1 VISRN
6 AVRGDFS
13 VDKLRAIPSYLY
25 AMKPLLAWIFPGQGS
40 QAVGMGQAFYD
51 EDAEARALF
60 TEAGQVLGYDLARLC
75 FEGPPEQLN
84 LTEYTQP
91 ALLTVSV
98 TALRMLQRAGL
109 RPAAVAGHSLGEY
122 TALVAAGGL
131 RFADAVALFRTRGR
145 FMQEAVEDGRGLVCA
160 LLGLD
165 GPAVAEVC
173 QEASALGIVSPAN
186 FNAPYQVVIAG
197 EKPAVEEAVRLAKA
211 KGCRKVIPLAVSVPV
226 HTRLMAPAAERLAA
240 EVMRVPLQDLEV
252 PLINNAEAKPLQKA
266 ADVRASL
273 IKQLASSVLWEDSV
287 RVIQNMGIHTLV
299 EIGPGRVLSGL
310 AKRIAPE
317 LRLLNVQDQASLSS
331 TVEALAA

>member
-1 VISRN
+1 
-6 AVRGDFS
+6 
-13 VDKLRAIPSYLY
+13 
-25 AMKPLLAWIFPGQGS
+25 
-40 QAVGMGQAFYD
+40 
-51 EDAEARALF
+51 
-60 TEAGQVLGYDLARLC
+60 
-75 FEGPPEQLN
+75 
-84 LTEYTQP
+84 
-91 ALLTVSV
+91 
-98 TALRMLQRAGL
+98 
-109 RPAAVAGHSLGEY
+109 
-122 TALVAAGGL
+122 
-131 RFADAVALFRTRGR
+131 
-145 FMQEAVEDGRGLVCA
+145 MQEAVEDGRGLVCA

-173 QEASALGIVSPAN
+173 QEASTLGIVSPAN

-252 PLINNAEAKPLQKA
+252 PLINNAEARPLQKA

-310 AKRIAPE
+310 VKRIAPE

>member
-1 VISRN
+1 
-6 AVRGDFS
+6 
-13 VDKLRAIPSYLY
+13 
-25 AMKPLLAWIFPGQGS
+25 
-40 QAVGMGQAFYD
+40 
-51 EDAEARALF
+51 
-60 TEAGQVLGYDLARLC
+60 
-75 FEGPPEQLN
+75 
-84 LTEYTQP
+84 
-91 ALLTVSV
+91 
-98 TALRMLQRAGL
+98 
-109 RPAAVAGHSLGEY
+109 
-122 TALVAAGGL
+122 
-131 RFADAVALFRTRGR
+131 
-145 FMQEAVEDGRGLVCA
+145 MQEAVEEGRGLVCA

-173 QEASALGIVSPAN
+173 QEASTLGIVSPAN

-197 EKPAVEEAVRLAKA
+197 EKAAVEEAVRLAKA

-252 PLINNAEAKPLQKA
+252 PLINNAEARPLQKA